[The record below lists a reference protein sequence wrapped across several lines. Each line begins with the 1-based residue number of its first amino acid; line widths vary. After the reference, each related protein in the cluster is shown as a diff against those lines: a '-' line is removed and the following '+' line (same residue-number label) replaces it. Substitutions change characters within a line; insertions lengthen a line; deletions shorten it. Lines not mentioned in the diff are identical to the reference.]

1 MLPKVNL
8 RNMLVLHIFSL
19 FRGITMVIHSVSGGH
34 FVGFFSWQ
42 TMLKFSG
49 TEAQVGM
56 AGIFFNIYIL
66 YIWKSLYMFFL
77 FSWEPIYIS
86 NVSGRKHS
94 GAKRLEWSRGPRI
107 QTWMRTP
114 FYDHN
119 IHDTDNFT
127 VSVNIYITITCIML
141 NDQYISSL
149 QNSRI

>member
-56 AGIFFNIYIL
+56 AGIFLNIYIY
-66 YIWKSLYMFFL
+66 YIYGKVYICFF
-77 FSWEPIYIS
+77 
-86 NVSGRKHS
+86 V
-94 GAKRLEWSRGPRI
+94 
-107 QTWMRTP
+107 
-114 FYDHN
+114 
-119 IHDTDNFT
+119 
-127 VSVNIYITITCIML
+127 
-141 NDQYISSL
+141 
-149 QNSRI
+149 

>member
-56 AGIFFNIYIL
+56 AGIFLNIYFI

-77 FSWEPIYIS
+77 FSWEPIYIQCFRKEAFRRQKIGVEPRPPYP
-86 NVSGRKHS
+86 NVD
-94 GAKRLEWSRGPRI
+94 AYTFL
-107 QTWMRTP
+107 
-114 FYDHN
+114 
-119 IHDTDNFT
+119 
-127 VSVNIYITITCIML
+127 
-141 NDQYISSL
+141 
-149 QNSRI
+149 